1 MLDTL
6 AWLARETDVWLEV
19 PTLLIPGQNDSR
31 DEVDRLCGWLVEHLG
46 PDVPLHFTAFHPD
59 FRMLDAPPTPPD
71 TVRRAREQGLR
82 AGLRHVYTGN
92 IRDEDGQ
99 STRCPGCGEVL
110 IGRDG
115 YRITRWR
122 LDAGGRCPS
131 CATTLA
137 GRFLAQPGRWGARR
151 QPVAL

>member
-6 AWLARETDVWLEV
+6 EWLARETEVWLEIT
-19 PTLLIPGQNDSR
+19 TLLIPGQNDSR

-59 FRMLDAPPTPPD
+59 FKMLDATPTPPD
-71 TVRRAREQGLR
+71 TLRRAREQGLR
-82 AGLRHVYTGN
+82 AGLRYVYTGN
-92 IRDEDGQ
+92 IRDEEGQ
-99 STRCPGCGEVL
+99 STYCSGCGEVL

-122 LDAGGRCPS
+122 VDAEGRCPA
-131 CATTLA
+131 CAAALP

-151 QPVAL
+151 RRVVP